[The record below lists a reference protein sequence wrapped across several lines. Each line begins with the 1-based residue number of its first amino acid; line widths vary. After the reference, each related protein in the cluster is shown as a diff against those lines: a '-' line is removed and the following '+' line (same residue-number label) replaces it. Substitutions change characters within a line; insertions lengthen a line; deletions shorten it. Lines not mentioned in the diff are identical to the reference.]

1 VTIAAIGAALA
12 SSASVPTTG
21 LAPTGSAGAAT
32 GADPTSGAGFAQ
44 ALEGG
49 LQNLSDVQTKADDL
63 GVKAATG
70 DLTDVHDYMIAATKA
85 ELTTE
90 LTVTLR
96 NKALDAFN
104 EIMRMQG

>member
-1 VTIAAIGAALA
+1 MSIPAIGGIASAA
-12 SSASVPTTG
+12 SASLPT
-21 LAPTGSAGAAT
+21 AGAT
-32 GADPTSGAGFAQ
+32 GAAGTSASSGAGFAN
-44 ALEGG
+44 ALQNG
-49 LQNLSDVQTKADDL
+49 LQSVQDAQTNADQL
-63 GVKAATG
+63 GIQAATG
-70 DLTDVHDYMIAATKA
+70 QLADPSDYTIAATQA

>member
-1 VTIAAIGAALA
+1 MSIPAIGGIASAA
-12 SSASVPTTG
+12 SASLPT
-21 LAPTGSAGAAT
+21 AGAT
-32 GADPTSGAGFAQ
+32 GAAGTSATSGAGFAN
-44 ALEGG
+44 ALQNG
-49 LQNLSDVQTKADDL
+49 LQSVQDAQTNADQL
-63 GVKAATG
+63 GIQAATG
-70 DLTDVHDYMIAATKA
+70 QLADPSDYTIAATQA